1 MSIPNAIKKEAMTL
15 AKSFLLTVASA
26 AALAGLNWIGGH
38 IPAALQFLSTG
49 GVAYASLKHFA

>member
-1 MSIPNAIKKEAMTL
+1 MNWNSIRAEAMTL

-26 AALAGLNWIGGH
+26 AALAGLNWLTGH
-38 IPAALQFLSTG
+38 IPAAVQFLSTG